1 MEINE
6 QGLRKRI
13 GSDYLIG
20 CYTITDNKKSYFTDI
35 RGGEGDVVKNP
46 VSDTAELVVEYHD
59 DKLVPGNFYSF
70 RWNLNASKTAIIV
83 DGEPEKIDNAHF
95 LQGLFDARLR
105 LSGSNLELFNNFQK
119 TIFNE
124 VTGAQHTYVY
134 ELLQNANDYPHENEH
149 VEVKFILTKHYLF
162 FFHSG
167 ACFNLRNVVA
177 ISSINQGEKK
187 KNTDAIGY
195 KGIGFKTVFV
205 NNNYVY
211 LKSGDWSL
219 RFDKSFSEHEFAGDC
234 PWALMPI
241 PTTAQDLDEEVKE
254 IMSKYGMRVMFA
266 LRHKTEASENIE
278 QLDKVFSDNQI
289 LLFIPNVYK
298 VDVINEGITRY
309 SVEKDDKK
317 WIVTD
322 FRYLIPEDL
331 RKWVEKNINSGDKIP
346 EKFKDISEVRISF
359 AVARDGKTLIPVEN
373 ARVYNYLPTE
383 LRLGFN
389 FLFNADFVPNGSR
402 SGLHDVVW
410 NDRVME
416 QCGCQFADWWVSFLE
431 KEGEYDMTSVFE
443 LLPEFNSR
451 DKYAV
456 MFLKGFSHRIKQ
468 IPCIPTLRD
477 GYHLIKL
484 EDVLFDKIDFV
495 ACQEPVLTDEEL
507 YEFYDTTGALPHHE
521 IRTNIKLKELLS
533 HFNVSIEFN
542 NNQLTQLC
550 FEDDFKEWLRS
561 KDNNLS
567 FISYLLRSDYIMNY
581 WGYKIFLKEDGAL
594 DKAESIYYDI
604 DQYHDDI
611 SFLSQDLPRLNVEIR
626 ETLTNNFK
634 TWVGY
639 STRFKKFSE
648 YEFTRK
654 IFGDFSRYSQL
665 FSFKQNSVS
674 YLHFLAVTNSV
685 HQIPSDYPY
694 YDQSV

>member
-6 QGLRKRI
+6 QGLRRRI

-20 CYTITDNKKSYFTDI
+20 CYTITNNKKSYFTDI

-266 LRHKTEASENIE
+266 LRHKTEASKNIE

-309 SVEKDDKK
+309 SVEKNDKK
-317 WIVTD
+317 WVVTD

-331 RKWVEKNINSGDKIP
+331 RIWGRRE
-346 EKFKDISEVRISF
+346 
-359 AVARDGKTLIPVEN
+359 
-373 ARVYNYLPTE
+373 Y
-383 LRLGFN
+383 
-389 FLFNADFVPNGSR
+389 
-402 SGLHDVVW
+402 
-410 NDRVME
+410 
-416 QCGCQFADWWVSFLE
+416 QF
-431 KEGEYDMTSVFE
+431 
-443 LLPEFNSR
+443 R
-451 DKYAV
+451 
-456 MFLKGFSHRIKQ
+456 
-468 IPCIPTLRD
+468 
-477 GYHLIKL
+477 
-484 EDVLFDKIDFV
+484 
-495 ACQEPVLTDEEL
+495 
-507 YEFYDTTGALPHHE
+507 
-521 IRTNIKLKELLS
+521 
-533 HFNVSIEFN
+533 
-542 NNQLTQLC
+542 
-550 FEDDFKEWLRS
+550 
-561 KDNNLS
+561 
-567 FISYLLRSDYIMNY
+567 
-581 WGYKIFLKEDGAL
+581 
-594 DKAESIYYDI
+594 
-604 DQYHDDI
+604 
-611 SFLSQDLPRLNVEIR
+611 
-626 ETLTNNFK
+626 
-634 TWVGY
+634 
-639 STRFKKFSE
+639 
-648 YEFTRK
+648 
-654 IFGDFSRYSQL
+654 
-665 FSFKQNSVS
+665 
-674 YLHFLAVTNSV
+674 
-685 HQIPSDYPY
+685 
-694 YDQSV
+694 

>member
-1 MEINE
+1 
-6 QGLRKRI
+6 
-13 GSDYLIG
+13 
-20 CYTITDNKKSYFTDI
+20 
-35 RGGEGDVVKNP
+35 
-46 VSDTAELVVEYHD
+46 
-59 DKLVPGNFYSF
+59 
-70 RWNLNASKTAIIV
+70 
-83 DGEPEKIDNAHF
+83 
-95 LQGLFDARLR
+95 
-105 LSGSNLELFNNFQK
+105 
-119 TIFNE
+119 
-124 VTGAQHTYVY
+124 
-134 ELLQNANDYPHENEH
+134 
-149 VEVKFILTKHYLF
+149 
-162 FFHSG
+162 
-167 ACFNLRNVVA
+167 
-177 ISSINQGEKK
+177 
-187 KNTDAIGY
+187 
-195 KGIGFKTVFV
+195 
-205 NNNYVY
+205 
-211 LKSGDWSL
+211 
-219 RFDKSFSEHEFAGDC
+219 
-234 PWALMPI
+234 
-241 PTTAQDLDEEVKE
+241 
-254 IMSKYGMRVMFA
+254 
-266 LRHKTEASENIE
+266 
-278 QLDKVFSDNQI
+278 
-289 LLFIPNVYK
+289 
-298 VDVINEGITRY
+298 
-309 SVEKDDKK
+309 
-317 WIVTD
+317 
-322 FRYLIPEDL
+322 
-331 RKWVEKNINSGDKIP
+331 
-346 EKFKDISEVRISF
+346 
-359 AVARDGKTLIPVEN
+359 
-373 ARVYNYLPTE
+373 
-383 LRLGFN
+383 
-389 FLFNADFVPNGSR
+389 
-402 SGLHDVVW
+402 
-410 NDRVME
+410 ME

-495 ACQEPVLTDEEL
+495 ACQEPVLSDEEL

-626 ETLTNNFK
+626 EKLTNNFK

-694 YDQSV
+694 YDQSNNVVIGVSDLYQANDTGKDLAKRSWIKKEWIKFLHEDYLGRDKEKVEKYLESTCKIKSLSQTD